1 MESRVSR
8 RRQQYRKVWD
18 DARPKREHQQEQI
31 RKQIRDENLAKRRYM
46 QNENTDPAVPGGAES
61 AGAADP
67 IGDQAVPAQ
76 FGQDQVMHF
85 MQNLLSPDPQIR
97 VESTQH
103 FRKILSVES
112 NPPIDAVIAAGAVPY
127 FVEFLKCSDFKDLQ
141 FEAAWCLT
149 NIASGTNQQTQ
160 TVVSHG
166 AVPLLVQLLRSPYAD
181 IQEQAIWAI
190 GNIAGDCVQLRDLV
204 LNSDALR
211 PLLDLP
217 LDSSK
222 LGLMRNAT
230 WTISNLCRGKPP
242 PNFAAVKGCLPVVA
256 KLMKSNDSEVLA
268 DACWTLSYVS
278 DGENEQIQDVIN
290 SGVCERVVE
299 LMNHRNLMV
308 QTPALRTIGNIV
320 TGNDEQTQTPIRF
333 GCLRCLHGL
342 LRHPKKAI
350 RKEACW
356 TISNVTAGGWGGRDW
371 TTARLV
377 GDARLAAD

>member
-166 AVPLLVQLLRSPYAD
+166 LVQRGAGACVLARSVCVCARVNACLCVDVRMCACVRVCVCARVLLCGSLQGGAASRPVAAVPLRGHP
-181 IQEQAIWAI
+181 
-190 GNIAGDCVQLRDLV
+190 GAGDMGDR
-204 LNSDALR
+204 
-211 PLLDLP
+211 
-217 LDSSK
+217 
-222 LGLMRNAT
+222 
-230 WTISNLCRGKPP
+230 
-242 PNFAAVKGCLPVVA
+242 
-256 KLMKSNDSEVLA
+256 E
-268 DACWTLSYVS
+268 
-278 DGENEQIQDVIN
+278 
-290 SGVCERVVE
+290 
-299 LMNHRNLMV
+299 HR
-308 QTPALRTIGNIV
+308 R
-320 TGNDEQTQTPIRF
+320 
-333 GCLRCLHGL
+333 
-342 LRHPKKAI
+342 
-350 RKEACW
+350 
-356 TISNVTAGGWGGRDW
+356 
-371 TTARLV
+371 
-377 GDARLAAD
+377 